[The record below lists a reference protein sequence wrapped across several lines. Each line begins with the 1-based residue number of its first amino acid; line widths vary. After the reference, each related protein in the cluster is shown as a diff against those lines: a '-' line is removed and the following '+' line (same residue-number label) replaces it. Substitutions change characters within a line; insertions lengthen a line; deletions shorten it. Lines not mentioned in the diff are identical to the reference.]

1 MSIFVKSLVSLVFIA
16 IFAGERTN
24 SISHLIQSEINA
36 LRSQDDR
43 TRLSAAQRLGEFGP
57 GAVEAVPAL
66 VRAMDEPEIE
76 VFAAIRV
83 ALAQVGEAAIPN
95 LVHLMK
101 DAEMSEKTRSNA
113 AEALADL
120 GPPALPHL
128 WQALNDED
136 VAIQM
141 LAIDS
146 LPRVG
151 VAAVVAVPDI
161 TKFIG
166 GPNENLT
173 LCSIVCLAQVAAHS
187 DDPEKSPA
195 FEALLA
201 VIQRA
206 EPSHRYAAV
215 SAFKFLGDKI
225 GPAIP
230 SLREA
235 ARDANEDL
243 RNEAVRVLNKFH
255 IDH

>member
-57 GAVEAVPAL
+57 DAVEAVPAL

-101 DAEMSEKTRSNA
+101 DAEMSGKTRSNA

-151 VAAVVAVPDI
+151 VAAVEVRWCPGI
-161 TKFIG
+161 T
-166 GPNENLT
+166 T
-173 LCSIVCLAQVAAHS
+173 LVW
-187 DDPEKSPA
+187 P
-195 FEALLA
+195 
-201 VIQRA
+201 
-206 EPSHRYAAV
+206 
-215 SAFKFLGDKI
+215 GT
-225 GPAIP
+225 
-230 SLREA
+230 
-235 ARDANEDL
+235 
-243 RNEAVRVLNKFH
+243 
-255 IDH
+255 